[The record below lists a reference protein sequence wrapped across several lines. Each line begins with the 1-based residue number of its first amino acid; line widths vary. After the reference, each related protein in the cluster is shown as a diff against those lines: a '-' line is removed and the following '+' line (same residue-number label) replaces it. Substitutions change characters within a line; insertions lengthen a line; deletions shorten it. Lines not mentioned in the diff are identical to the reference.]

1 MIKADR
7 LKVKTLSSLKPSPEQ
22 VILTPSYKAVPI
34 EGPTS
39 TTTPIL
45 PLPEVKSLLFL
56 GRVPSKKNSRNAFL
70 KRGRIFNIPSKQYT
84 AWHKEASKT
93 IQESDRLL
101 LSEIDLVRLQF
112 WAPDK
117 RSADLTNKA
126 ESIMD
131 LLVDNKVILDDNW
144 YVVNRVDI
152 EFKGVD
158 RIKPR
163 CRVDIYRK
171 NTNVSNRLE

>member
-1 MIKADR
+1 MDLVKR
-7 LKVKTLSSLKPSPEQ
+7 LTFQ
-22 VILTPSYKAVPI
+22 
-34 EGPTS
+34 
-39 TTTPIL
+39 
-45 PLPEVKSLLFL
+45 

-70 KRGRIFNIPSKQYT
+70 RRGRIFNIPSKQYT
-84 AWHKEASKT
+84 AWHKEASKV

-101 LSEIDLVRLQF
+101 LSDISLVRLYF

-117 RSADLTNKA
+117 RRSDLTNKA

-144 YVVNRVDI
+144 YVVNRVEI
-152 EFKGVD
+152 IFKGLD

-163 CRVDIYRK
+163 CEVQIYRK